1 MGLAYLLQSAGGGGG
16 GGPRL
21 QDHAVAVAECQM
33 AAVEARRHME
43 EAELKQDH
51 HLAAVAEEPHQRW

>member
-1 MGLAYLLQSAGGGGG
+1 
-16 GGPRL
+16 
-21 QDHAVAVAECQM
+21 M